1 MTVLL
6 AGLSGS
12 LAHASRLV
20 AVARTLQD
28 RGSATHLAGGI
39 GFLDDPA
46 LVGPGEFERHALAE
60 PGLGEVIGQA
70 RGADWFA
77 RALEDDRALI
87 RRLGCRVVVFDN
99 RRSAG
104 VAARLEGV
112 ASVSLT
118 NAPLLGPHLGWSPS
132 VESFL
137 GLLAPVMGLDPVRL
151 RRSAGLA
158 GRAPSDPMPLQAGP
172 LPERLR
178 QTLARL
184 GASIPPALHHLSLGD
199 RTAVCDH
206 PLLHPL
212 TDPPDGVEPVGP
224 LLPTL
229 RVGLPGWWEDL
240 DPGRPC
246 VLVSFGS
253 TGQVDAQGAVVA
265 ALTSLGVQV
274 LITGSEV
281 TSPSQGLYGARWLPG
296 AEASARA
303 DLVVCHGGS
312 GTVYQALEAGTPVVC
327 LPGHLEQAL
336 NGLAAARQGVGVTV
350 AARAAVG
357 SPAELRG
364 LLERCLEDTRLQD
377 RARALSGRMNPGATA
392 SRIATIVE
400 ELL

>member
-20 AVARTLQD
+20 AVARALQGRD
-28 RGSATHLAGGI
+28 REVHLGGGP
-39 GFLDDPA
+39 GFLDDPV
-46 LVGPGEFERHALAE
+46 LVASGEFARHPLAE
-60 PGLGEVIGQA
+60 PGLGEVLGQA

-77 RALEDDRALI
+77 RALEEDRALI

-112 ASVSLT
+112 RSVSLT

-137 GLLAPVMGLDPVRL
+137 GLLAPVMGLDPARL
-151 RRSAGLA
+151 QGSPALA
-158 GRAPSDPMPLQAGP
+158 GRAPSDAMPLQAGP
-172 LPERLR
+172 LPARLR
-178 QTLARL
+178 ETLSRL
-184 GASIPPALHHLSLGD
+184 GAPVPPALHHLSLGD

-212 TDPPDGVEPVGP
+212 TDPPEGVEPVGP

-229 RVGLPGWWEDL
+229 RAERPGWWDEVDAE
-240 DPGRPC
+240 RPC

-253 TGQVDAQGAVVA
+253 TGPVDAQGVVVA
-265 ALTSLGVQV
+265 ALMALGVQV
-274 LITGSEV
+274 LVTGSEV
-281 TSPSQGLYGARWLPG
+281 VSPSQGLFGARWLPG
-296 AEASARA
+296 GEASARA

-357 SPAELRG
+357 SPTELQA
-364 LLERCLEDTRLQD
+364 LLGRCLDDTRLQA
-377 RARALSGRMNPGATA
+377 RARALSGRLEPGATA
-392 SRIATIVE
+392 SRVATMVE